1 MFAKANKCVTMGRW
15 GTSAKDNGVSLISR
29 KPAAVALLAPILL
42 LMQGLLFAQGSSDA
56 AAAQPAPVA
65 APAVAPAAPAQ
76 NVVPPAHAILPGDP
90 GSTQDKRIAGI
101 LPNYRTADN
110 TTPFAPLTV
119 GQKWKIATK
128 DTFDYPSYV
137 LAAAFAGLS
146 QLDNSNPEYGQGLKG
161 YAKRYAAG
169 IADQDLGN
177 FMTEAIYPTLL
188 HEDPRYFRKVNG
200 SVKGRLW
207 WAIERIVVTK
217 NDSGR
222 SEFNFS
228 EWLGNGTVAALG
240 NLYYPNERGFG
251 STMQRT
257 LTQVGTDTISDV
269 LKEFWPDIKKKLV
282 HKQASPNAD

>member
-1 MFAKANKCVTMGRW
+1 
-15 GTSAKDNGVSLISR
+15 VSLIS
-29 KPAAVALLAPILL
+29 KNVTAILL
-42 LMQGLLFAQGSSDA
+42 VPSFLLMHGMLFAQGASDA
-56 AAAQPAPVA
+56 VPVESPVLTPVA
-65 APAVAPAAPAQ
+65 
-76 NVVPPAHAILPGDP
+76 PPPPGHAILPGDP

-119 GQKWKIATK
+119 AQKWRIATK
-128 DTFDYPSYV
+128 DTFDYPSYA

-146 QLDNSNPEYGQGLKG
+146 QLNNSNPSFGQGAEG

-169 IADQDLGN
+169 IADQDIGN

-200 SVKGRLW
+200 SVKSRLL
-207 WAIERIVVTK
+207 WAVERIVVTK

-240 NLYYPNERGFG
+240 NAYYPNERGAG
-251 STMQRT
+251 ATAQRA
-257 LTQVGTDTISDV
+257 LSQIGTDTISDC
-269 LKEFWPDIKKKLV
+269 LKEFWPDIKRKWFTKKTG
-282 HKQASPNAD
+282 ANAD

>member
-1 MFAKANKCVTMGRW
+1 
-15 GTSAKDNGVSLISR
+15 
-29 KPAAVALLAPILL
+29 
-42 LMQGLLFAQGSSDA
+42 MQGLLLAQGSDTA
-56 AAAQPAPVA
+56 PAQPAPA
-65 APAVAPAAPAQ
+65 EAPVVAPVVTP
-76 NVVPPAHAILPGDP
+76 VVPPEGTPAPGHAILPGDP

-110 TTPFAPLTV
+110 TMPFAPLTV
-119 GQKWKIATK
+119 GQKWRIATK

-146 QLDNSNPEYGQGLKG
+146 QVDNSNPEYGQGLKG

-177 FMTEAIYPTLL
+177 FMTEAIFPTLL

-207 WAIERIVVTK
+207 WAVERIVVTK

-228 EWLGNGTVAALG
+228 EWLGNGTVASLG
-240 NLYYPNERGFG
+240 NLYYPNERGFDA
-251 STMQRT
+251 TMQRT
-257 LTQVGTDTISDV
+257 LTQVGTDTISGV
-269 LKEFWPDIKKKLV
+269 LKEFWPDIKKHWL
-282 HKQASPNAD
+282 HKGTGTNSD